1 MAEVEIDKYLIQLKK
16 KLEVGHFGEVWEGVW
31 NEKASVAVKT
41 LKPDTISVE
50 EFLQE
55 ASTMKKL
62 RHPKLIQLYGVCTKG
77 EPIYI
82 ATELMKYGGL
92 LEYLRGEGRS
102 QKIKQLVDIGAQVT
116 SGMSYL
122 EQQNYI
128 HRDLA
133 AKNILVG
140 EDGICKADS
149 LCVNL
154 KAPCLVSEK
163 PQTDGLSKHAN
174 EEWEIDN
181 KLISYLKQ
189 QNYIHH
195 NLVARN
201 ILVREH
207 FGLVQVMD

>member
-16 KLEVGHFGEVWEGVW
+16 KLEAGHFGEVWEGVW

-92 LEYLRGEGRS
+92 LEYLRGEGHS
-102 QKIKQLVDIGAQVT
+102 QKIEQLVDIGAQAA

-140 EDGICKADS
+140 DDGICKVADFG
-149 LCVNL
+149 LARVIKKELYTTGRQPVCQ
-154 KAPCLVSEK
+154 
-163 PQTDGLSKHAN
+163 PQGSMPG
-174 EEWEIDN
+174 
-181 KLISYLKQ
+181 
-189 QNYIHH
+189 
-195 NLVARN
+195 
-201 ILVREH
+201 VREAS
-207 FGLVQVMD
+207 D